1 MLNVVIAGAG
11 EVGRHIAS
19 TLSEQGHNI
28 ILIDI
33 NGKRLEQAAAE
44 IDVAFREGSGSDW
57 QLLDE
62 LLEFSPDFFLAMTN
76 DDETNL
82 VACSIAKQLGYPR
95 TIARVRDNRFLNRT
109 RLDFARLFHVDHF
122 IGPELIVANDILK
135 YMLSPGSI
143 AVEMF
148 AHGAVQLRA
157 IVIPQKWPRSSI
169 PLRDLKLPEGMIIA
183 LIRRED
189 DSHPEPQVIFP
200 HGNDL
205 ILPGDEVTIIG
216 ETEVLG
222 KASEYFGMTHKIL
235 DNVVIVGGS
244 LTSLNLAKLL
254 EFRGINI
261 RIIEKD
267 YDKCCWLADQLPK
280 CTIIHR
286 DASDVEFLRSEKIGN
301 ADLLVVCTSNDELN
315 LLIALLG
322 KEVGCKDAVVLLT
335 NAAYGP
341 LLTKLGINF
350 SASPRISAA
359 NHIVSLLLSGSVSS
373 LVSLYEN
380 AAEIMEINVSSNSNI
395 VGTPLSEL
403 GPLLP
408 KDFLI
413 AVIQNRG
420 HVMIANGNR
429 IISPGDTVIVLTHPK
444 HVQELEKLF

>member
-11 EVGRHIAS
+11 EVGRHIAAI
-19 TLSEQGHNI
+19 LSGQNHNI

-33 NGKRLEQAAAE
+33 NGKKLEQAASE
-44 IDVAFREGSGSDW
+44 IDVAFREGSGTDW
-57 QLLDE
+57 QLLDD
-62 LLEFSPDFFLAMTN
+62 LLEFSPDFFLSMTN

-95 TIARVRDNRFLNRT
+95 TIARVRDDRFLNRT

-122 IGPELIVANDILK
+122 ISPELIVANDILK
-135 YMLSPGSI
+135 YMLSPGSL

-148 AHGAVQLRA
+148 AHGAVQLRT
-157 IVIPQKWPRSSI
+157 IVIPQKWTRSSV
-169 PLRDLKLPEGMIIA
+169 PLRDLKLLDGMIIA
-183 LIRRED
+183 LIRRSEKGD
-189 DSHPEPQVIFP
+189 EPRVIFP

-216 ETEVLG
+216 ETEVLN
-222 KASEYFGMTHKIL
+222 KASEYFGVGQKIVH
-235 DNVVIVGGS
+235 NVVIVGGS
-244 LTSLNLAKLL
+244 LTTLNLAKLL
-254 EFRGINI
+254 EYRGINI

-267 YDKCCWLADQLPK
+267 YDKCCWLAEQLPNS
-280 CTIIHR
+280 TIIHR
-286 DASDVEFLRSEKIGN
+286 DAADVEFLRSEKIVN
-301 ADLLVVCTSNDELN
+301 TDLLIVCTSNDELN
-315 LLIALLG
+315 LLVALLG
-322 KEVGCKDAVVLLT
+322 KEVGCTDAVVLLT
-335 NAAYGP
+335 NASYGP
-341 LLTKLGINF
+341 LLRKLGINF
-350 SASPRISAA
+350 TASPRLSAA

-380 AAEIMEINVSSNSNI
+380 AAEIMEINVSSNSQI
-395 VGTPLSEL
+395 VGIPLAEL

-444 HVQELEKLF
+444 HVHELEKLF